1 MDRIEVK
8 FANDAVDGET
18 GEFKGYG
25 SVFGNVDSHGD
36 VIVPGAFAESLA
48 EWSAKG
54 RLPAMKLMHGT
65 ALNPF
70 SGDDLPIGV
79 WKVMREDAR
88 GLYVEGKL
96 SGLNTDHGRRIH
108 GLMKDG
114 ALDGLSIGYRTKSA
128 ERGVGPNQPKRTIR
142 AAHLAE
148 VSIVGDPSNGSARV
162 TDMKAIDR
170 DLRTA
175 IKELGDAIDLHQRH
189 MDGSEPTDMASQK
202 KMMRMMERAYEA
214 MTAGKPDGMK
224 TITTIRDFEDWLRD
238 AGSYSNAQAKAIA
251 SRGFKAAEP
260 RDEDEADLLA
270 RLRRNIATLT
280 P

>member
-48 EWSAKG
+48 EWSTKG

-96 SGLNTDHGRRIH
+96 SSLNTDHGRRIH

-114 ALDGLSIGYRTKSA
+114 ALDGLSIGYRAKSA

-162 TDMKAIDR
+162 TDMKSADEI
-170 DLRTA
+170 
-175 IKELGDAIDLHQRH
+175 
-189 MDGSEPTDMASQK
+189 
-202 KMMRMMERAYEA
+202 
-214 MTAGKPDGMK
+214 K
-224 TITTIRDFEDWLRD
+224 TIREFEDWLRD
-238 AGSYSNAQAKAIA
+238 AGGFSNAQAKAIA
-251 SRGFKAAEP
+251 SRGFKAADP
-260 RDEDEADLLA
+260 RDEDEADLVA
-270 RLRRNIATLT
+270 RLRRNIATIT
-280 P
+280 PKG